1 VAAQRAG
8 GVVVVEPGLQAGAVE
23 EVAAGELVHHG
34 LRLETAQ
41 AHPAVRAG
49 VAPPEPRRP
58 EPAPEPV
65 REAGTR
71 GGGGRGRGSDRR
83 ELVLLAL
90 LPRLRHGKAQEHQRR
105 AHQARHDG
113 DRHRRVVQDVGQQA
127 VLGCRHAG
135 EAHLRRRRWG
145 RRSIRGSVRRIFRTL
160 PGFGGSV
167 DVGLDCNL

>member
-8 GVVVVEPGLQAGAVE
+8 GVVVVEPGLKAGAVE
-23 EVAAGELVHHG
+23 EVAAGEPVHHG
-34 LRLETAQ
+34 LRLEAGK
-41 AHPAVRAG
+41 AHPAVRGAA
-49 VAPPEPRRP
+49 APPEPRRP

-71 GGGGRGRGSDRR
+71 GGRRRGDRR

-90 LPRLRHGKAQEHQRR
+90 LPRVRHGQAQEHQRG

-127 VLGCRHAG
+127 VLGRRHAR
-135 EAHLRRRRWG
+135 EPHLRRRRWG
-145 RRSIRGSVRRIFRTL
+145 L
-160 PGFGGSV
+160 L
-167 DVGLDCNL
+167 GLDCNLGV